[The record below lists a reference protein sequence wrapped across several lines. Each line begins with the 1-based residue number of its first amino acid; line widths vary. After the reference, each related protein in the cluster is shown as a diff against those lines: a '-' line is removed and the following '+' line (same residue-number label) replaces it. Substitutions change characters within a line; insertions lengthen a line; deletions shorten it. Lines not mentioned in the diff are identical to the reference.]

1 MIFSK
6 KSLTKD
12 SQANSKFVELQG
24 SIHDFMMLKFAYIS
38 DKKKYGGDM
47 KTGEIMDMSDERIQ
61 IQISSGLKKM
71 NLIHQNDG

>member
-1 MIFSK
+1 MILPE

-24 SIHDFMMLKFAYIS
+24 SIHDSMMLKFAYIS
-38 DKKKYGGDM
+38 DKEKYGDDM

-61 IQISSGLKKM
+61 IQI
-71 NLIHQNDG
+71 D